1 VPEKHQQSFNHL
13 TIKSFKLSNIS
24 NPSNP
29 SNHKLMRTILYGL
42 QFYLLNF
49 FIAYFPSQ
57 GLRKSI
63 LKIYGMKMGINCAIY
78 GKFEIR
84 NPWRISIGN
93 NTSIGHRAT
102 LDGRGEIRIGNHVNI
117 SSEVMIWTWQHDY
130 NSESFETKSAPVT
143 IQDYAWVSARTIVLP
158 GVTIAEGCVIA
169 AGAVL
174 TKSTEPYSIYAGV
187 PAKKIGERTKTL
199 SYNPVEQ
206 IIPFI

>member
-1 VPEKHQQSFNHL
+1 
-13 TIKSFKLSNIS
+13 
-24 NPSNP
+24 
-29 SNHKLMRTILYGL
+29 MRTIIYGL

-49 FIAYFPSQ
+49 IIAYFPCQ
-57 GLRKSI
+57 GLRKLI
-63 LKIYGMKMGINCAIY
+63 LKIYGMNIGNNCAIY

-102 LDGRGEIRIGNHVNI
+102 LDGRGEIRIGNNVNI

-130 NSESFETKSAPVT
+130 NSKSFETKSAPV
-143 IQDYAWVSARTIVLP
+143 IVQDYSWISARAIILP

-169 AGAVL
+169 AGAVV
-174 TKSTEPYSIYAGV
+174 TKSTEPYSIYAGI
-187 PAKKIGERTKTL
+187 PAKKIGERIKTL
-199 SYNPVEQ
+199 TYNPVES

>member
-1 VPEKHQQSFNHL
+1 M
-13 TIKSFKLSNIS
+13 KSLI
-24 NPSNP
+24 
-29 SNHKLMRTILYGL
+29 YGL

-49 FIAYFPSQ
+49 IISYFPSQ
-57 GLRKSI
+57 SLRKII
-63 LKIYGMKMGINCAIY
+63 LKILGMKIGSNSAVY

-84 NPWRISIGN
+84 NPWKISIGK

-102 LDGRGEIRIGNHVNI
+102 FDGRGGILIGNNVNI

-130 NSESFETKSAPVT
+130 NSEFFKITSDPV
-143 IQDYAWVSARTIVLP
+143 IIKDYSWISARAILLP
-158 GVTIAEGCVIA
+158 GVTVAEGCVIA

-187 PAKKIGERTKTL
+187 PAKKIGERSKTL
-199 SYNPVEQ
+199 SYNPVEG

>member
-1 VPEKHQQSFNHL
+1 
-13 TIKSFKLSNIS
+13 
-24 NPSNP
+24 
-29 SNHKLMRTILYGL
+29 MRTIIYGL

-49 FIAYFPSQ
+49 IIAYLPSQ
-57 GLRKSI
+57 GLRKII
-63 LKIYGMKMGINCAIY
+63 LKIYGMNIGTNCAIY

-102 LDGRGEIRIGNHVNI
+102 LDGRGEICIGNNVNI
-117 SSEVMIWTWQHDY
+117 SSEVMIWTWQHDV
-130 NSESFETKSAPVT
+130 NSQSFETKSAPVT
-143 IQDYAWVSARTIVLP
+143 IKDYSWISARAIILP

-174 TKSTEPYSIYAGV
+174 TKNTESYGIYAGI
-187 PAKKIGERTKTL
+187 PAKKIGERNKTL
-199 SYNPVEQ
+199 IYNPVEG